1 MVSLLGVPWT
11 LACQGRSGGEGRDRN
26 TCVRVEI
33 DTSHLPWVLEAMG
46 ETAVMKHTSVSLR
59 RAEVCLLLKVLHH
72 DKYEVASFPD
82 NGGRKRTVEGILI
95 PARWVQAA
103 QKLGQMIDIT
113 PSVSGITGLDV
124 GGGKSESV
132 AITFKAPVV
141 LKPST
146 WGNPDTSNTA
156 RKGLQWA
163 MDTGAQH
170 LNYDAPGVG
179 IGVASTLKHTD
190 VGAMRVVGVNTGNP
204 PTSAVWPDGRTAK
217 EKFGNLKAELWWV
230 LRERF
235 QRTYEH
241 VTWLEKQQAEKTL
254 SDCNPSIGVS
264 PAGDAVPGL
273 FSDAPYAGG
282 EIPEKVSQSVT
293 AGTETSETERDE
305 SETIS
310 PPLTP
315 LPPSTTSIGETVTGD
330 DEGLSQDA
338 EDLSRPYLDT
348 DDEEDQ
354 GREHPIDELISL
366 PTECHTLVTQLSTKG

>member
-1 MVSLLGVPWT
+1 M
-11 LACQGRSGGEGRDRN
+11 
-26 TCVRVEI
+26 
-33 DTSHLPWVLEAMG
+33 
-46 ETAVMKHTSVSLR
+46 
-59 RAEVCLLLKVLHH
+59 
-72 DKYEVASFPD
+72 
-82 NGGRKRTVEGILI
+82 
-95 PARWVQAA
+95 QAA
-103 QKLGQMIDIT
+103 QKLGQMVDIT

-141 LKPST
+141 LRPST
-146 WGNPDTSNTA
+146 WGNPDTSATA

-204 PTSAVWPDGRTAK
+204 PTNAVWPDGRTAK

-241 VTWLEKQQAEKTL
+241 VTWMEKQQAAKLL

-264 PAGDAVPGL
+264 PAGDAVRGL
-273 FSDAPYAGG
+273 FSDDPDASG
-282 EIPEKVSQSVT
+282 IPETVSQ
-293 AGTETSETERDE
+293 
-305 SETIS
+305 
-310 PPLTP
+310 
-315 LPPSTTSIGETVTGD
+315 TVTGD
-330 DEGLSQDA
+330 DEV
-338 EDLSRPYLDT
+338 LSRPYLDT

-354 GREHPIDELISL
+354 GKEHPIDELISL
-366 PTECHTLVTQLSTKG
+366 PTGCHTLVTQLSSITYDTNNVGKIVIESKLSLRTRGIASPDQADALALCMRQLDDGEVFPMADHQLIVDPFPIPSHWPKVFGIEYTDKGTQVPAQSPGSDCRI